1 MAQIVKLKRSLTAGS
16 KPTTSNLAVGELA
29 LNVNDGTVFLRKSG
43 SAVGDSIK
51 QFVTLDHQG
60 ILTGSLRASG

>member
-1 MAQIVKLKRSLTAGS
+1 MAQIVKLKRSTTGGS
-16 KPTTSNLAVGELA
+16 KPTTSNLSVGELA

-51 QFVTLDHQG
+51 QLITLDM
-60 ILTGSLRASG
+60 REY